1 MTKQDFEK
9 IAKMLKDQKKLIQGL
24 NNKDFKDEYIRTKI
38 IISNI
43 ENDLIRIFIDDN
55 PRFDVGKFVKAS
67 NLTQAEMR
75 LPLWEDR

>member
-75 LPLWEDR
+75 LPL

>member
-1 MTKQDFEK
+1 MTKQEFEK

-24 NNKDFKDEYIRTKI
+24 NNNDFKDEYIRTKI

-43 ENDLIRIFIDDN
+43 ENELIRIFVDDN

-75 LPLWEDR
+75 LPL

>member
-43 ENDLIRIFIDDN
+43 ENELIRIFIDAN

-75 LPLWEDR
+75 LPL